1 MGRSHRIEFEGATYH
16 VIARGNNKECIFE
29 EQKDKEYLL
38 KLFKDIKQGMG
49 FKVYAYVIMNNHYH
63 FVIQI
68 MDQPL
73 YKIMHHI
80 HNKYSKYYNNQYER
94 VGHVFQGRY
103 KALLIQDERYLLSV
117 VRYVHH
123 NPIKAN
129 ICNKTDEYRW
139 SSDIF
144 YRKNLNDFA
153 DIDVVLNVL
162 STDRRQALGQY
173 REYMAEEEDVN
184 YDEGTAIGEEAYQ
197 LLLRPR
203 EQVMSKKRLD
213 EILWDTGVSIE
224 QYHDIKQGSRK
235 RNLTVYKVKYIEKA
249 IALNYTQ
256 SEIGRNINISDAGV
270 RDMINK
276 HKMK

>member
-29 EQKDKEYLL
+29 EERDKEYLL
-38 KLFKDIKQGMG
+38 KQFKDIKQGMG

-68 MDQPL
+68 MDQSL

-129 ICNKTDEYRW
+129 ICKKTDEYRW

-153 DIDVVLNVL
+153 DIDVVLNLL

-203 EQVMSKKRLD
+203 KQVMSKKRLD
-213 EILWDTGVSIE
+213 EILWETGVSIE

-235 RNLTVYKVKYIEKA
+235 RNLTVYKVTYIEKA
-249 IALNYTQ
+249 MALNYTQ

-276 HKMK
+276 HKIK

>member
-153 DIDVVLNVL
+153 DIDVVLNLL

-235 RNLTVYKVKYIEKA
+235 RNLTAYKVKYIERA

-270 RDMINK
+270 RDLINK
-276 HKMK
+276 HKTK

>member
-129 ICNKTDEYRW
+129 ICNKTDQYRW

-224 QYHDIKQGSRK
+224 QYHDIKQRSRK
-235 RNLTVYKVKYIEKA
+235 RNLTVYKVKYIERA

-270 RDMINK
+270 RDIINK
-276 HKMK
+276 HKIK

>member
-129 ICNKTDEYRW
+129 ICNKTDQYRW

-173 REYMAEEEDVN
+173 REYMAEEEEVN

-235 RNLTVYKVKYIEKA
+235 RNLTVYKVKYIERA

-270 RDMINK
+270 RDIINK
-276 HKMK
+276 HKIK